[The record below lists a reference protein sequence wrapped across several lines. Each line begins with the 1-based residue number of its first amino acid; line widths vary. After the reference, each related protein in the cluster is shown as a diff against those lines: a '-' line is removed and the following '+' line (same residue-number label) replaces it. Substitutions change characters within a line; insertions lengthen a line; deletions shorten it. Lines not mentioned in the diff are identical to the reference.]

1 MSPWS
6 LSLRTVTPNTS
17 AYSGS
22 VPLIILLMF
31 GERLKTVLGA
41 RVQQVRALEDLSS
54 NFQHPW
60 NSWTQHCTSITP
72 GIGGEQK
79 WNLWRW
85 LVQRETLSEVMLR
98 QKVVENNAQCP
109 PLGSTHADTHYTT
122 SALPPP
128 QELSSSKTLVHEI
141 LFRKIWL
148 NQSHWNESLRNTTR
162 DLLNFWYMFQIIM
175 NKLKCL
181 CTDSQRN
188 QLQS

>member
-22 VPLIILLMF
+22 VPLIILPMF

-41 RVQQVRALEDLSS
+41 RAPQVRALEDLSP

-60 NSWTQHCTSITP
+60 NSWAQHCTSITP
-72 GIGGEQK
+72 GIGGEQRR
-79 WNLWRW
+79 NLCRW

-98 QKVVENNAQCP
+98 QKVTENNTQCP

-122 SALPPP
+122 PALPPP
-128 QELSSSKTLVHEI
+128 PRNCHHWRHWYMRSSSGKSDSI
-141 LFRKIWL
+141 RAIGM
-148 NQSHWNESLRNTTR
+148 SL
-162 DLLNFWYMFQIIM
+162 
-175 NKLKCL
+175 
-181 CTDSQRN
+181 
-188 QLQS
+188 